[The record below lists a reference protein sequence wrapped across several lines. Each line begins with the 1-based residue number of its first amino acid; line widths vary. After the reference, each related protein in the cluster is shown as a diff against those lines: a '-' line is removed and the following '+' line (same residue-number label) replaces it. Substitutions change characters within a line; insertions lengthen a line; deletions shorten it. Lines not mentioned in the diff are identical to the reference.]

1 MITNTMSK
9 YEVMEQL
16 RKEFDEE
23 ILPTYYKRILP
34 SIKPLLYRRCQR
46 ENKTISLGW
55 ETIKSK
61 NLNIFKILKRGNKE
75 GDIPLFVAEFRWN
88 NKLCFAHFA
97 PQRSVIVY
105 QAHCLLRYAERVLKQ
120 EFDATR
126 VFYYHIVKRQ
136 FGAYR
141 IVLPTR
147 THKHSFYFG
156 IAKALFLG
164 DFDDE
169 NPKDNF
175 IWLNT
180 CISYDEAKYSQYRIM
195 QTLHELQYFIEKVQ
209 DFADPINKVQL
220 EEYLKKHKDEEDKL
234 NAVRKFLI
242 QYYLLLH
249 LHLSFKFT
257 FTKIFKSEIDARL
270 EHLNHFLLLLNVD
283 VCSLSPFSKNQGI
296 AWKGEIDY
304 IALQN

>member
-180 CISYDEAKYSQYRIM
+180 CISYD
-195 QTLHELQYFIEKVQ
+195 
-209 DFADPINKVQL
+209 
-220 EEYLKKHKDEEDKL
+220 
-234 NAVRKFLI
+234 
-242 QYYLLLH
+242 
-249 LHLSFKFT
+249 
-257 FTKIFKSEIDARL
+257 
-270 EHLNHFLLLLNVD
+270 
-283 VCSLSPFSKNQGI
+283 
-296 AWKGEIDY
+296 
-304 IALQN
+304 